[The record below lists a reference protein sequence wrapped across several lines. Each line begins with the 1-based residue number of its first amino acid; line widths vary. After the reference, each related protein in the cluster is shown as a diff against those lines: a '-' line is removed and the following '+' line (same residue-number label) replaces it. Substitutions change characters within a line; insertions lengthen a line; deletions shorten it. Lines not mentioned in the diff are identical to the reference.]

1 MAQADLLINRV
12 LQSKDKD
19 LEDALYD
26 LVDYVK
32 LYELEDD
39 KLDPIKNAIPDFIP
53 NLTYNGTFNILGCT
67 LSIIRRIELNKEA
80 SISLIELLYKQPT
93 EAVIEG
99 VAHIEPEY
107 WSDKIEIRLLEL
119 LQNSEFEHK
128 VIWTLYQQQFVIQN
142 ENTLIGLKNYILQN
156 PSNIEKDTAIAIMS
170 YSCRS
175 ESLKSVAL
183 MQLKELLELLSQEQ
197 KESLKQ
203 RIQVLLDK
211 EIVKKIIRN

>member
-1 MAQADLLINRV
+1 MTQADLLINRV
-12 LQSKDKD
+12 LKSKDED

-32 LYELEDD
+32 LFELEDD
-39 KLDPIKNAIPDFIP
+39 KLGLIKNTIPDIIP
-53 NLTYNGTFNILGCT
+53 NLTYKGPFNIIGCT
-67 LSIIRRIELNKEA
+67 LSIIRRIALNEEA
-80 SISLIELLYKQPT
+80 TIRLVELLHKQPT

-99 VAHIEPEY
+99 VAHIEPEN
-107 WSDKIEIRLLEL
+107 WSDNIEIRLLEL

-156 PSNIEKDTAIAIMS
+156 PRKTEKDTATAIMS

-175 ESLKSVAL
+175 GSLKSVAL
-183 MQLKELLELLSQEQ
+183 IQLKELLELLPLEQ
-197 KESLKQ
+197 KKSLKQ
-203 RIQVLLDK
+203 RIQTLLDK
-211 EIVKKIIRN
+211 EMVKKIIRN